1 LNTVGTV
8 PVRYALLLGIGKYG
22 RLCRMSISDVFK
34 SLATGFSVAGRVE
47 AGFVMRED
55 RVLCQP
61 LNQLCTVKGVL
72 VEQADSQT
80 G

>member
-1 LNTVGTV
+1 
-8 PVRYALLLGIGKYG
+8 
-22 RLCRMSISDVFK
+22 MSISDVFK

>member
-1 LNTVGTV
+1 MLNTSCCSVCV
-8 PVRYALLLGIGKYG
+8 
-22 RLCRMSISDVFK
+22 CRMSISDVFK
-34 SLATGFSVAGRVE
+34 GLATGFSVAGRVE

-55 RVLCQP
+55 RVLCSP
-61 LNQLCTVKGVL
+61 LNQICSVRGVL